1 MREKQKILIV
11 GAGVAGQELV
21 DEIVKNLPNFYEII
35 GLVDDDPKKQKQKI
49 NSFNV
54 LGNTNELPQLISKY
68 HINEVFIAIP
78 SGEGETVRR
87 IIDLCRE
94 VKVQFKIIPRLS
106 EIVEGKVKLQQVR
119 EIQVE
124 DILGR
129 AILKSSVEL
138 FKKKFKNK
146 TILITGAAGSIGS
159 EICRQLVSCNPK
171 KIIAL
176 DWSENGL
183 YELGVELKEY
193 KDRIYYSIANIR
205 DYKKLYEVMREYN
218 PEIVFHAAAYKH
230 VPLMQIF
237 PEEAIKN
244 NVAGTHNV
252 ARAAYERG
260 VEKFVYLSTDKAV
273 NPTSIMGATKLV
285 GEKIISGFNN
295 KNRTQYCAV
304 RFGNVFGSVGSVVPT
319 FKRQIAKG
327 GPVTVTDKRMI
338 RYFMSIPEAVQL
350 VLHASILSTGGEVFV
365 LDMGEQIKIDNL
377 ARTMIRLAGFIP
389 DEEIKIN
396 YTGVRPGEKMSE
408 ELFNDEENV
417 VKTSIDRIRMAKNK
431 NGKIF
436 QDEDLTD
443 LLMASE
449 IGDNRKI
456 YQILKK
462 YTPYLKWVAS

>member
-1 MREKQKILIV
+1 M
-11 GAGVAGQELV
+11 
-21 DEIVKNLPNFYEII
+21 
-35 GLVDDDPKKQKQKI
+35 
-49 NSFNV
+49 
-54 LGNTNELPQLISKY
+54 NTNATNVVNRVIINFNIICGLIQL
-68 HINEVFIAIP
+68 
-78 SGEGETVRR
+78 TVVNLR
-87 IIDLCRE
+87 
-94 VKVQFKIIPRLS
+94 
-106 EIVEGKVKLQQVR
+106 
-119 EIQVE
+119 
-124 DILGR
+124 
-129 AILKSSVEL
+129 
-138 FKKKFKNK
+138 
-146 TILITGAAGSIGS
+146 TG
-159 EICRQLVSCNPK
+159 NPK

-365 LDMGEQIKIDNL
+365 LDMGKQIKIDNL

-431 NGKIF
+431 NG
-436 QDEDLTD
+436 
-443 LLMASE
+443 S
-449 IGDNRKI
+449 
-456 YQILKK
+456 
-462 YTPYLKWVAS
+462 